1 MHAVVMPTHVGITVH
16 RWRVHAVLRPDAN
29 ASHAATISSDHSQV
43 IVAIEPTNEEWIAA
57 SHALSCLDREK
68 AR

>member
-29 ASHAATISSDHSQV
+29 ASHAAVISTSASRV
-43 IVAIEPTNEEWIAA
+43 LVGVEPTNEEWIAA
-57 SHALSCLDREK
+57 SQATRLL
-68 AR
+68 AQG